1 MNTERAD
8 LVHSRF
14 DVAVLDELLKLF
26 EVKVAD
32 SNAPTA
38 E

>member
-1 MNTERAD
+1 MECTN

-14 DVAVLDELLKLF
+14 DVAFLDELLKLF